1 MGEPQTI
8 RIGGAE
14 YVIIPKADY
23 LKLSERAGVPA
34 GSVDAHEY
42 MRASL
47 GDSLK
52 QAREHAKL
60 TQAELA
66 ERMGKSQTMVSGA
79 EGGRVKISE
88 RYVLARAQGVWPAR
102 RLEAGESA
110 QGEAWSEGGVMPG
123 APSAD
128 IATRGTRAAL
138 RARVVEGQRRGPGR
152 PQRRRARGRDQA
164 ARSTLVSDARCPQPR
179 GHALSA
185 ATLGHELHARADD
198 PQ

>member
-88 RYVLARAQGVWPAR
+88 RYVLAVLKACGLPADWKPAKVR
-102 RLEAGESA
+102 KGK
-110 QGEAWSEGGVMPG
+110 
-123 APSAD
+123 
-128 IATRGTRAAL
+128 
-138 RARVVEGQRRGPGR
+138 
-152 PQRRRARGRDQA
+152 RGRKVA
-164 ARSTLVSDARCPQPR
+164 
-179 GHALSA
+179 
-185 ATLGHELHARADD
+185 
-198 PQ
+198 